1 MKKIILVLTLIL
13 LPFSLIGCSGD
24 KDFSV
29 PKDVRMLTVAGDGLG
44 TFSETEEQL
53 VNRTVVFEQ
62 EKEIEVI
69 LKALKDSSPHSGPM
83 NDKGENLRLILS
95 YQDDTS
101 ETILLWLY
109 PDSDSG
115 RIQRENDNG
124 PIYLLSQESVQRIAK
139 LLSKQIS

>member
-1 MKKIILVLTLIL
+1 MKKIILVLTLML
-13 LPFSLIGCSGD
+13 LPLSLIGCSGD

-29 PKDVRMLTVAGDGLG
+29 SKDVRMITVTGDGLG
-44 TFSETEEQL
+44 IFLETEEQL

-62 EKEIEVI
+62 AKEIEVI

-83 NDKGENLRLILS
+83 TDKGENLRLILS

-124 PIYLLSQESVQRIAK
+124 PIYMLSQESVQRIAK